1 MNRIALVWDNEP
13 GVESCWAIR
22 FRHASARPAGE
33 SASVLDGAAGLDTV
47 AMVLATWRGVI
58 RAREAV
64 VAEPR
69 DNGQLAGR
77 LAAVAAL
84 GFVLI
89 IPPFLTQFD
98 RVDRVFG
105 VPVLWAYLYLVW
117 ATVIG
122 LVAVTGA
129 RSR

>member
-1 MNRIALVWDNEP
+1 M
-13 GVESCWAIR
+13 
-22 FRHASARPAGE
+22 
-33 SASVLDGAAGLDTV
+33 
-47 AMVLATWRGVI
+47 I

-69 DNGQLAGR
+69 GDGQLAGR
-77 LAAVAAL
+77 LAAVGTL
-84 GFVLI
+84 WFVLI

-98 RVDRVFG
+98 RVERVFG
-105 VPVLWAYLYLVW
+105 VPVLWAYLYLAW

-122 LVAVTGA
+122 LVAVICA